1 MSFTLGLHPLTRLI
15 FNLNADVLRI
25 GHILHFFSKFLHK
38 KCSNLQMVMQQLIR
52 KLIQLLRKPMQ
63 PTIAVPHATSCC
75 IPPPHKLL
83 IFKDFSESL
92 SYIYIKA
99 KLISKIFSLIQKN
112 DKRFNFYTKQPPIS
126 PVGRNG
132 GINGATR
139 LDAPHGAGGVPPP
152 CPALLARYAG
162 CDARPVDPLGG
173 LQPPALRAVP
183 PASLH
188 KEGGVKV
195 FYPTGASPRSGR
207 VRPGGQRCAGSVCAT
222 LEPPTSGRG
231 LSTPLRC
238 GQQSCAH
245 AGAGVPL
252 THSLTTTSL
261 CPRSG
266 HLSRREAAAV

>member
-38 KCSNLQMVMQQLIR
+38 KFNKLHKVIQQIKR
-52 KLIQLLRKPMQ
+52 KRIQPLPKPMQ

-99 KLISKIFSLIQKN
+99 KVISKFVSLIIKKTKCVKN

-152 CPALLARYAG
+152 
-162 CDARPVDPLGG
+162 
-173 LQPPALRAVP
+173 
-183 PASLH
+183 
-188 KEGGVKV
+188 
-195 FYPTGASPRSGR
+195 
-207 VRPGGQRCAGSVCAT
+207 
-222 LEPPTSGRG
+222 
-231 LSTPLRC
+231 LSC
-238 GQQSCAH
+238 
-245 AGAGVPL
+245 
-252 THSLTTTSL
+252 
-261 CPRSG
+261 
-266 HLSRREAAAV
+266 

>member
-1 MSFTLGLHPLTRLI
+1 
-15 FNLNADVLRI
+15 
-25 GHILHFFSKFLHK
+25 
-38 KCSNLQMVMQQLIR
+38 
-52 KLIQLLRKPMQ
+52 MQ

-99 KLISKIFSLIQKN
+99 KVISKIVALIQHNQKN
-112 DKRFNFYTKQPPIS
+112 KMRKKRQTFQLLYKTAPHFSRWSKRGDKRRY
-126 PVGRNG
+126 
-132 GINGATR
+132 
-139 LDAPHGAGGVPPP
+139 APYRPP

-238 GQQSCAH
+238 
-245 AGAGVPL
+245 
-252 THSLTTTSL
+252 
-261 CPRSG
+261 
-266 HLSRREAAAV
+266 